1 MPTSW
6 ISFGP
11 DLEPLESESRG
22 GSQRPAARRDGVSVS
37 GTSDEVVS
45 KLVHASGTTGGWC
58 ELEQV
63 LGHGRRRAVYVNV
76 AAARIVVDEA

>member
-11 DLEPLESESRG
+11 DLEPLESEARRG
-22 GSQRPAARRDGVSVS
+22 AHAAAPRRDGVSVS
-37 GTSDEVVS
+37 GTSHDVVS
-45 KLVHASGTTGGWC
+45 KLIQASGATAGWC

-63 LGHGRRRAVYVNV
+63 LADDRRRAVYVNG
-76 AAARIVVDEA
+76 AAARLVIDEG

>member
-22 GSQRPAARRDGVSVS
+22 GSQRPAARRDGVRVS
-37 GTSDEVVS
+37 GTSDDVVF
-45 KLVHASGTTGGWC
+45 KLVQASGTTGGWC

-63 LGHGRRRAVYVNV
+63 LGDGRRRAVYVNG
-76 AAARIVVDEA
+76 AAARFIFDEE